1 MANYTTADF
10 NIFQTTAI
18 DYVDDSKLYK
28 SQLDLFNTSLD
39 LGHSVNASNP
49 VVSVINVS
57 ADDISIFNSTRPAW
71 LIGRRPQT
79 GQLYPRGVYNK

>member
-1 MANYTTADF
+1 MANYAAADVD
-10 NIFQTTAI
+10 IFQTTAI
-18 DYVDDSKLYK
+18 DYADDSKLYK
-28 SQLDLFNTSLD
+28 SQLDLFSSS
-39 LGHSVNASNP
+39 SVNPSNP

-57 ADDISIFNSTRPAW
+57 ADDIGIFNSTRPAW

>member
-1 MANYTTADF
+1 MANYAAADLD
-10 NIFQTTAI
+10 IFQTTAI

-28 SQLDLFNTSLD
+28 SQLDLFSSS
-39 LGHSVNASNP
+39 SVNPSNP

-57 ADDISIFNSTRPAW
+57 TDDIGIFNSTRPAW

>member
-1 MANYTTADF
+1 MANYAAADID
-10 NIFQTTAI
+10 IFQTTAI

-28 SQLDLFNTSLD
+28 SQLDLFSSS
-39 LGHSVNASNP
+39 SVNPSNP

-57 ADDISIFNSTRPAW
+57 ADDIGIFNSTRPAW

>member
-1 MANYTTADF
+1 MANYAAADID
-10 NIFQTTAI
+10 IFQTTAI

-28 SQLDLFNTSLD
+28 SQLDLFSSS

-49 VVSVINVS
+49 IISVINVNA
-57 ADDISIFNSTRPAW
+57 ADMGIFNSTRPAW

>member
-1 MANYTTADF
+1 MANYAAADLD
-10 NIFQTTAI
+10 IFQTTAI

-28 SQLDLFNTSLD
+28 SQLDLFSLSA
-39 LGHSVNASNP
+39 GHSVNPSNP

-57 ADDISIFNSTRPAW
+57 ADDIGIFNSTRPAW

>member
-1 MANYTTADF
+1 MANYAAADLD
-10 NIFQTTAI
+10 IFQTTAI
-18 DYVDDSKLYK
+18 DYADDSKLYK
-28 SQLDLFNTSLD
+28 SQLDLFSSS
-39 LGHSVNASNP
+39 SVNPSNP

-57 ADDISIFNSTRPAW
+57 ADDIGIFNSTRPAW

>member
-1 MANYTTADF
+1 MANYAAADLD
-10 NIFQTTAI
+10 IFQTTAI
-18 DYVDDSKLYK
+18 DYADDSKLYK
-28 SQLDLFNTSLD
+28 SQLDLFSFSA
-39 LGHSVNASNP
+39 GHSDNPSNP

-57 ADDISIFNSTRPAW
+57 ADDIGIFNSTRPAW

>member
-1 MANYTTADF
+1 MANYAAADLD
-10 NIFQTTAI
+10 IFQTTAI
-18 DYVDDSKLYK
+18 DYADDSKLYK
-28 SQLDLFNTSLD
+28 SQLDLFSFSA
-39 LGHSVNASNP
+39 GHSVNPSNP

-57 ADDISIFNSTRPAW
+57 ADDIGIFNSTRPAW

>member
-1 MANYTTADF
+1 MANYAAADID
-10 NIFQTTAI
+10 IFQTTAI
-18 DYVDDSKLYK
+18 DYADDSKLYK
-28 SQLDLFNTSLD
+28 SQLDLFSSS
-39 LGHSVNASNP
+39 SVNPSNP
-49 VVSVINVS
+49 VVSVINLS

>member
-18 DYVDDSKLYK
+18 DYADDSKLYK
-28 SQLDLFNTSLD
+28 SQLDLFSPS

-49 VVSVINVS
+49 VISIINAS
-57 ADDISIFNSTRPAW
+57 ADDMDIFNSTRPGW
-71 LIGRRPQT
+71 MIGRRPQT

>member
-1 MANYTTADF
+1 MANYAAVDVD
-10 NIFQTTAI
+10 IFQTTAI

-28 SQLDLFNTSLD
+28 SQLDLFSSS
-39 LGHSVNASNP
+39 SVNASNP

>member
-1 MANYTTADF
+1 MANYAAADID
-10 NIFQTTAI
+10 IFQTTAI
-18 DYVDDSKLYK
+18 DYADDSKLYK
-28 SQLDLFNTSLD
+28 SQLDLFSSS
-39 LGHSVNASNP
+39 SVNPSNP

-57 ADDISIFNSTRPAW
+57 ADDIGIFNSTRPAW